1 MATNQAFAPTTAPN
15 LSFGFIRL
23 LSLPWLDR
31 TIAAIACVPLVY
43 LAYYRYEHW
52 HHGLPLITSALG
64 VLILV
69 ATMIIRRPPKRVT
82 PNPWYWLLA
91 FVATYWQI
99 LVLGLL
105 QQGRPLVANWI
116 TDAIAIPGLMI
127 VIWARLSLGRNIGF
141 VPAQRELVNSG
152 AYAYVRHPVYTG
164 GLLTSLAFVLRA
176 YSPQNALLLGLGVF
190 WFIPVKSLVEE
201 DFLRADSQYAAY
213 MRKVRARWIPFV
225 V

>member
-1 MATNQAFAPTTAPN
+1 MAINQAFTPTTAPN
-15 LSFGFIRL
+15 LSFSFIRL
-23 LSLPWLDR
+23 LSMPWLDR

-52 HHGLPLITSALG
+52 HHGLPLVTSALG

-116 TDAIAIPGLMI
+116 TDAIAIPGLLV

-152 AYAYVRHPVYTG
+152 AYAYMRHPVYTG
-164 GLLTSLAFVLRA
+164 GLLTSLAFALRA
-176 YSPQNALLLGLGVF
+176 YSPHNALLLGLSVF

-201 DFLRADSQYAAY
+201 DFLSADPQYAAY
-213 MRKVRARWIPFV
+213 MRKVRARWIPFLV
-225 V
+225 

>member
-1 MATNQAFAPTTAPN
+1 MATNQAVAPSRAPN
-15 LSFGFIRL
+15 LSFNL
-23 LSLPWLDR
+23 MQVLSLPWLDR
-31 TIAAIACVPLVY
+31 TIAAVASVPLVY

-52 HHGLPLITSALG
+52 HHGFPLIASALN

-69 ATMIIRRPPKRVT
+69 VTMIIRRPPKRVT

-105 QQGRPLVANWI
+105 QQGRPVVANWV
-116 TDAIAIPGLMI
+116 TDAIAALSLVI

-141 VPAQRELVNSG
+141 VPAQRDLVHSG
-152 AYAYVRHPVYTG
+152 AYAYMRHPVYTG
-164 GLLTSLAFVLRA
+164 GFLAALAFLLRA

-201 DFLRADSQYAAY
+201 DFLRADPQYADY
-213 MRKVRARWIPFV
+213 MRRVRARWIPFV

>member
-1 MATNQAFAPTTAPN
+1 MPINQAFVPVTAPN
-15 LSFGFIRL
+15 LSSSFIDV

-31 TIAAIACVPLVY
+31 TIAAIACVPLLY

-52 HHGLPLITSALG
+52 HHGLPLLTSALG

-91 FVATYWQI
+91 FVATYWQM

-105 QQGRPLVANWI
+105 EQGRPLVSDWI
-116 TDAIAIPGLMI
+116 TDAIAVAGLLI

-152 AYAYVRHPVYTG
+152 AYAYMRHPVYTG
-164 GLLTSLAFVLRA
+164 GLLTSVAFALRA
-176 YSPQNALLLGLGVF
+176 YSPRNGLLLALGAF
-190 WFIPVKSLVEE
+190 WYIPVKSIVEE
-201 DFLRADSQYAAY
+201 NFLRADPQYAAY

-225 V
+225 I

>member
-1 MATNQAFAPTTAPN
+1 MATNQAVAPSRAPN
-15 LSFGFIRL
+15 LSFNL
-23 LSLPWLDR
+23 MQVLSLPWLDR
-31 TIAAIACVPLVY
+31 TIAAVASVPLVY

-52 HHGLPLITSALG
+52 HHGFPLIASALN

-69 ATMIIRRPPKRVT
+69 VTMIIRRPPKRVT

-105 QQGRPLVANWI
+105 QQGRPVVANWV
-116 TDAIAIPGLMI
+116 TDAIAALSLVI

-141 VPAQRELVNSG
+141 VPAQRDLVHSG
-152 AYAYVRHPVYTG
+152 AYAYMRHPVYTG
-164 GLLTSLAFVLRA
+164 GFLAALAFLLRA

-201 DFLRADSQYAAY
+201 DFLRADPQYATY
-213 MRKVRARWIPFV
+213 MRRVRARWIPFV

>member
-116 TDAIAIPGLMI
+116 TDAIAIPGLLI
-127 VIWARLSLGRNIGF
+127 VVWARLSLGRNIGF

-201 DFLRADSQYAAY
+201 DFLRSDSQYAAY